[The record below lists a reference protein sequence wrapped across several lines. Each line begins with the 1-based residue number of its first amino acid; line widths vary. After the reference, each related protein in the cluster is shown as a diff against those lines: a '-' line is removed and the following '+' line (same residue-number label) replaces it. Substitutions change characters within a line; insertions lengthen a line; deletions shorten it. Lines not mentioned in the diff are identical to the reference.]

1 MINRAVSKKSVK
13 DATSEEASGK
23 KIRELIRQYN
33 RLKVIKNESNPL
45 PFDRK
50 WRKHLQRVGASERKR
65 N

>member
-1 MINRAVSKKSVK
+1 MLPVKKQV
-13 DATSEEASGK
+13 EK

-50 WRKHLQRVGASERKR
+50 
-65 N
+65 

>member
-1 MINRAVSKKSVK
+1 MSKKRSKLMINRAVSKTSMK

-50 WRKHLQRVGASERKR
+50 
-65 N
+65 